1 MKALYPGTFDPVT
14 RGHLDIIHRADRMFD
29 EVVVAVSDHGRKNTL
44 FSVEERCH
52 LIEQVTEDLPHVTVR
67 SFTNLAVA
75 CAQEEKAKAI
85 LRGLRVTSD
94 FEYEFSMARF
104 MAEQDPSIQPVYLMA
119 GARLTHVSS
128 SSVKEVARLG
138 GDVSRYVLPV
148 VESAL
153 REKMEGASHA
163 A

>member
-14 RGHLDIIHRADRMFD
+14 RGHLDVIHRADRMFD

-44 FSVEERCH
+44 FSVEERCD
-52 LIEQVTEDLPHVTVR
+52 LVKQTIEDLPNVTVR
-67 SFTNLAVA
+67 PFTSLAVT
-75 CAQEEKAKAI
+75 CAQEEGAKAI
-85 LRGLRVTSD
+85 VRGLRVTSD

-128 SSVKEVARLG
+128 TAVKEVARLG
-138 GDVSRYVLPV
+138 GDISRYVLPV

-153 REKMEGASHA
+153 KEKMEAVSHA